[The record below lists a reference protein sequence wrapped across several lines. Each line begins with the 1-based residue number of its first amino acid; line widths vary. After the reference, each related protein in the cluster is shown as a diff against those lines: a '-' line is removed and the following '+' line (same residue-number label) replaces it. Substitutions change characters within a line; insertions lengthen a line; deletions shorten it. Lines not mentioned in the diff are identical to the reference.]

1 MTRRSSRRTSR
12 RVLETRA
19 PRKTTLIIASALYI
33 LGLFGA
39 LGWFPALGPF
49 ATILLAI
56 AGGLLILGALL
67 RGL

>member
-1 MTRRSSRRTSR
+1 MSPRSRRTSR

-19 PRKTTLIIASALYI
+19 PRRTTLIIASVLYI

-39 LGWFPALGPF
+39 LGWFPIPAAF
-49 ATILLAI
+49 SSALLAI
-56 AGGLLILGALL
+56 AGGLLILGAVL